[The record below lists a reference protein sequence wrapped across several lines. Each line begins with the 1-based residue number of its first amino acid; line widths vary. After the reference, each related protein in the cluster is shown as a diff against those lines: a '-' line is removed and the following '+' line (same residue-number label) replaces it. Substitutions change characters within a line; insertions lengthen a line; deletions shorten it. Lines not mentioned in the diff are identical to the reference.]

1 MLSSLQSLRSS
12 EAPVL
17 PAPVVLEA
25 GGYAG
30 SLDDILAAAA
40 WRGEL
45 DAFRSRWE
53 TIQAAATRT
62 EALGQFP
69 EPAAV
74 EAATNEFRYARDL
87 VSAEE
92 CEDWLA
98 ARGLTFA
105 DLTACVT
112 RRLQAEMAAQRD
124 GLSSPSASVED
135 ASSAN
140 AGEATAAADGKVRA
154 PGPIDLTRFRTD
166 ALLADEFT
174 GWARGLAWRLALA
187 CERQALPPA
196 DADPATQWA
205 ALEEPFQS
213 AGAAL
218 ATPERRRRELTARRL
233 DLLRVAVTAAEF
245 ADLAAAR
252 EACLCAREDGLALAE
267 VARAN
272 SLPFTEWEAFL
283 SDLSPDWQRALMS
296 TALGDATPPLTE
308 GENAVVLQLRG
319 KREPSPDDAA
329 VAQRLDAAV
338 RRQHFGELEARH
350 IRWRL
355 NVDLEASA

>member
-1 MLSSLQSLRSS
+1 MLSSLHSLRSS

-53 TIQAAATRT
+53 TIQAAAARA

-92 CEDWLA
+92 CEGWLA

-112 RRLQAEMAAQRD
+112 RRLQAELAPAGEPQGG
-124 GLSSPSASVED
+124 GLSSPPAS
-135 ASSAN
+135 
-140 AGEATAAADGKVRA
+140 
-154 PGPIDLTRFRTD
+154 
-166 ALLADEFT
+166 
-174 GWARGLAWRLALA
+174 
-187 CERQALPPA
+187 
-196 DADPATQWA
+196 
-205 ALEEPFQS
+205 
-213 AGAAL
+213 
-218 ATPERRRRELTARRL
+218 
-233 DLLRVAVTAAEF
+233 
-245 ADLAAAR
+245 
-252 EACLCAREDGLALAE
+252 
-267 VARAN
+267 
-272 SLPFTEWEAFL
+272 
-283 SDLSPDWQRALMS
+283 
-296 TALGDATPPLTE
+296 
-308 GENAVVLQLRG
+308 
-319 KREPSPDDAA
+319 
-329 VAQRLDAAV
+329 AV
-338 RRQHFGELEARH
+338 RREQSDSTLNLPPHVPWAVARNRPGAARCSTA
-350 IRWRL
+350 IRGDRRS
-355 NVDLEASA
+355 V